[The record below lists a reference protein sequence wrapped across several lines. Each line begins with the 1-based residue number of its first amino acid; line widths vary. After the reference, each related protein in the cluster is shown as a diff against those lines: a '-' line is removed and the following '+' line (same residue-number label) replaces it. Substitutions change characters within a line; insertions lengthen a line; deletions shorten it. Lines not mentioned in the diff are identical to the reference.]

1 MAVGYSP
8 ITLSAVRPL
17 PIVYPKPDEIIVLSL
32 YPLPLFP
39 VDLPYSSPQPF
50 VKTFNFAF
58 HIRNGIISKPACC
71 IFLYSFE
78 YILNWPCL
86 FSACQLSDFILE
98 PLDTFTVWA
107 YSCFLP
113 CFVQWKPEKFEFQVT
128 SYLTFL
134 LTFCNSAVHHCTVWV
149 GVNLSVLRP
158 IARPPR
164 LRTLTFLSY
173 IRHIYIAEFGQYW
186 TLLC

>member
-1 MAVGYSP
+1 MAVGYYP

-17 PIVYPKPDEIIVLSL
+17 PSLWIVYPKPDEIIVLSL

-71 IFLYSFE
+71 ISIYSFE
-78 YILNWPCL
+78 NILNWPCL
-86 FSACQLSDFILE
+86 FSTCQFSDFILE
-98 PLDTFTVWA
+98 PLDTFSVWA

-113 CFVQWKPEKFEFQVT
+113 CFIQWKPEKFEFQGT

-134 LTFCNSAVHHCTVWV
+134 LIYFQFQLSLKKFYSGCHYSFGSSSAFDI
-149 GVNLSVLRP
+149 GLR
-158 IARPPR
+158 
-164 LRTLTFLSY
+164 FV
-173 IRHIYIAEFGQYW
+173 
-186 TLLC
+186 